1 MRLRI
6 NNITEVKKFV
16 NGYYWYFGLRL
27 AFAVLLPSIILY
39 RYGILNQYALIP
51 FGTLNIGLADV
62 VGSVQRRIGA
72 MFIGILCFFGCA
84 LLAGYTRDTL
94 WLQIT
99 LLLILAFVFSL
110 IGVYGTRMINI
121 GTTSIIT
128 AIFFMDKHFVPGN
141 IFEGALWMTLGC
153 CIYVLVFFISYKL
166 RPYKLIQQML
176 GEHII
181 EVGRFL
187 NTRSRFYEKGV
198 GETELMN
205 VLIREQVS
213 IREQQENLREII
225 LKTNVSADKFSN
237 RNRGL
242 LLMFVETIDLFE
254 LIMTSQQDYLQL
266 HNAFDHTHILSYFG
280 KYIRMMADELE
291 HIGLAVQS
299 GKAALPKKDLDVLF
313 NKVSSMFYHLRKEKM
328 NHNNVEDFI
337 MLRQIL
343 YTLQA
348 LNERIKKLYS
358 VAAFNKDVLQAFKS
372 TAKDFASFIP
382 QQNYDY
388 HLFFNSFSFK
398 SGMFRHAIRVTIA
411 LLIGWAISNIF
422 RDYHVGHIYWIL
434 MTIVIV
440 VKPAYSQSRIKNLDR
455 VSGTIIGG
463 IISLMIAYYVHTE
476 TTIFILVLAA
486 TLITCTF
493 SKINYRFYTIGI
505 TMLVIL
511 SYYYLVPAAVTS
523 VLTERLLNTVTGI
536 VIGYLVSLF
545 VLPNWEN
552 KYVQDYLS
560 DMIGSSR
567 DYFFEVA
574 KVFTGQTYEAENIK
588 LARRKVLIALANLS
602 DNFQRMQSDPK
613 RQQQH
618 VRLLFRLVSI
628 NHTLTSYI
636 VSLAQYAKANH
647 QQYPAKEFVRIVEQI
662 EDNYNV
668 VELLREDKMAV
679 ERLKTR
685 LPDNENLNAM
695 LHEARMQLRTA
706 SPQEKNKI
714 TSIRKSITDY
724 RTVNEL
730 FELINTSVC
739 DEAKLIA
746 DTSFSF

>member
-6 NNITEVKKFV
+6 NNITEVRKFV

-27 AFAVLLPSIILY
+27 AFAVLVPSIILY
-39 RYGILNQYALIP
+39 RYGILNEYALIP
-51 FGTLNIGLADV
+51 FGTLNIGLADA
-62 VGSVQRRIGA
+62 VGSVQRRVGA
-72 MFIGILCFFGCA
+72 MFIGMLCFFGCA
-84 LLAGYTRDTL
+84 LLAGYTRDIL
-94 WLQIT
+94 WLQLA
-99 LLLILAFVFSL
+99 LLIILAFVFSL

-128 AIFFMDKHFVPGN
+128 AIFFMDKHFVPGH
-141 IFEGALWMTLGC
+141 ILVSALWMTLGC
-153 CIYVLVFFISYKL
+153 VIYLFVFFVSYKL

-181 EVGRFL
+181 EVARFL
-187 NTRSRFYEKGV
+187 NTRSRFYQKNI

-205 VLIREQVS
+205 TLIREQVA
-213 IREQQENLREII
+213 IREQQENLREIV
-225 LKTNVSADKFSN
+225 LKTNVSADKFSAK
-237 RNRGL
+237 NRGL

-254 LIMTSQQDYLQL
+254 LIMTSQQDYRQL
-266 HNAFDHTHILSYFG
+266 HDVFDNTHILPYFG
-280 KYIRMMADELE
+280 KYIRMMADELQ
-291 HIGLAVQS
+291 HIGLAVQA
-299 GKAALPKKDLDVLF
+299 GKAALPKRDLDVLF
-313 NKVSSMFYHLRKEKM
+313 NKVSGMFYHLRKEKM
-328 NHNNVEDFI
+328 NHDNVEDFI

-358 VAAFNKDVLQAFKS
+358 VAAFNKDILQAFKS
-372 TAKDFASFIP
+372 TARDFASFVP
-382 QQNYDY
+382 EQNYDY

-398 SGMFRHAIRVTIA
+398 SGMFRHAVRVTVA
-411 LLIGWAISNIF
+411 LLIGWAIGSIF
-422 RDYHVGHIYWIL
+422 RGYHIGHIYWIL

-455 VSGTIIGG
+455 ISGTIIGG
-463 IISLMIAYYVHTE
+463 IISLAVAYYVHNE
-476 TTIFILVLAA
+476 TTIFVLVLIA
-486 TLITCTF
+486 TLICCTF

-511 SYYYLVPAAVTS
+511 SYYYLVPDAVTE

-552 KYVQDYLS
+552 KYVQNYLD

-567 DYFFEVA
+567 NYFSAAA
-574 KVFTGQTYEAENIK
+574 KVFAGKTYEAENIR

-613 RQQQH
+613 RQQHNVQS
-618 VRLLFRLVSI
+618 LFRLVSI

-636 VSLAQYAKANH
+636 VSLAQYAKTNH
-647 QQYPAKEFVRIVEQI
+647 QQYPAKEFVTIIRQI
-662 EDNYNV
+662 ESNYNIV
-668 VELLREDKMAV
+668 QQLQEDKTAA
-679 ERLKTR
+679 EQLKTR
-685 LPDNENLNAM
+685 LPENENLNAL
-695 LHEARMQLRTA
+695 LHEARMQLRSA

-746 DTSFSF
+746 DAGFSF